1 MTVDGET
8 VPEPRIRWFDRRTLR
23 FRLLTS
29 VMALVIG
36 ACLVLGVVSVF
47 ALRSFLIGQLDHQL
61 EAASDRHV
69 ATDGDRDS
77 DDTAAVGDGD
87 GDGGFGDARG
97 QAIGTLGIRLVNGRL
112 AAIGIVGSPRAPT
125 PSAAD
130 LEIFRTLPIGHPH
143 SRDLGALGDY
153 RLLALVDPDKDRVIT
168 ALPLHPVN
176 ETLGQLFL
184 VEVVVFAVVVA
195 ATAAGG
201 LGLVR
206 LSLRPLARVTAT
218 ARRVSESPLT
228 DTDSELT
235 HRVPTPDPR
244 TEVGALGVAFNHML
258 DHVGDSLA
266 TRQATEER
274 LRRFIADASHEL
286 RTPLASIRA
295 HAESIRRSDEV
306 VPESMGLASRRI
318 EAESARMGVL
328 VDDLLL
334 LARLDAGRPLDVEPV
349 DLSRLVIDAA
359 SDARAA
365 VPTHRWLLALPEEPV
380 VVPGDAARLHQVL
393 ANLLTNAGSYGP
405 PGTTVSVGVTVE
417 NSRALLT
424 VEDDGPGIPQDKQAH
439 IFERYFR
446 ADTASDAAAGNGL
459 GLAIVA
465 AVVHA
470 HHGSV
475 SVASRPG
482 STRFTVV
489 LPTRNQQLD
498 SEQTQRFTG
507 TTAPPAGGRG

>member
-1 MTVDGET
+1 VTVAGEA

-36 ACLVLGVVSVF
+36 ACLVLGVVTVL

-61 EAASDRHV
+61 ESASDRHV
-69 ATDGDRDS
+69 ATDADHDGDDE
-77 DDTAAVGDGD
+77 AAVGDGD
-87 GDGGFGDARG
+87 GESGFGDARG

-112 AAIGIVGSPRAPT
+112 TAIGIVGSTTTPR

-130 LEIFRTLPIGHPH
+130 LVTFRTLPIGHPH
-143 SRDLGALGDY
+143 SRDLGPLGDY
-153 RLLALVDPDKDRVIT
+153 RLLALAGPDGDRVIT
-168 ALPLHPVN
+168 ALPMHPVN

-184 VEVVVFAVVVA
+184 VEIVVFAVVVA

-206 LSLRPLARVTAT
+206 LSLRPLGRVTAT

-235 HRVPTPDPR
+235 DRVPAPDPR
-244 TEVGALGVAFNHML
+244 TEVGSLGVAFNHML

-306 VPESMGLASRRI
+306 VPESMALATRRI

-334 LARLDAGRPLDVEPV
+334 LARLDAGRPLDADSV

-365 VPTHRWLLALPEEPV
+365 VRTHRWLLALPEEPV

-405 PGTTVSVGVTVE
+405 PGTTVSVSVTVE
-417 NSRALLT
+417 GSEAVL
-424 VEDDGPGIPQDKQAH
+424 VVADDGPGIAEDKQAH

-446 ADTASDAAAGNGL
+446 ADTASDNAAGGHGL

-470 HHGSV
+470 HRGSV
-475 SVASRPG
+475 SVSSRPG
-482 STRFTVV
+482 STIFTVV
-489 LPTRNQQLD
+489 LPTFGSVEV
-498 SEQTQRFTG
+498 SEQTQRRSPEQS
-507 TTAPPAGGRG
+507 PPP

>member
-8 VPEPRIRWFDRRTLR
+8 TPEPRVRWFERRTLR
-23 FRLLTS
+23 FRLLAS
-29 VMALVIG
+29 VMALVVG
-36 ACLVLGVVSVF
+36 ACLVLGVVTVF

-61 EAASDRHV
+61 EAASDQHV
-69 ATDGDRDS
+69 ATDGDHDG
-77 DDTAAVGDGD
+77 DDKAAVGDGD
-87 GDGGFGDARG
+87 GDNGFGDARG

-112 AAIGIVGSPRAPT
+112 TAIGIVGRTSSPR

-130 LEIFRTLPIGHPH
+130 LVTFRTLPIGHPH
-143 SRDLGALGDY
+143 SRDLGPLGDY
-153 RLLALVDPDKDRVIT
+153 RMLALAGPDGDRVIT

-176 ETLGQLFL
+176 ETLGKLFL
-184 VEVVVFAVVVA
+184 VEIVVFAVVVA

-206 LSLRPLARVTAT
+206 LSLRPLGRVTAT

-235 HRVPTPDPR
+235 HRVPAPDPR

-306 VPESMGLASRRI
+306 VPQSMALATRRI

-334 LARLDAGRPLDVEPV
+334 LARLDAGRPLDVGSV

-365 VPTHRWLLALPEEPV
+365 VPSHRWLLALPEEPV

-393 ANLLTNAGSYGP
+393 ANLLTNAGSYSP
-405 PGTTVSVGVTVE
+405 SGTTVSVGVTVE
-417 NSRALLT
+417 GDEAVLT
-424 VEDDGPGIPQDKQAH
+424 VEDDGPGIAEDKQAH

-446 ADTASDAAAGNGL
+446 ADTAPDDAPGHGL

-470 HHGSV
+470 HKGTVSV
-475 SVASRPG
+475 SSRPG

-489 LPTRNQQLD
+489 LPAPRSGPV
-498 SEQTQRFTG
+498 SEQTQRHSPEQSPL
-507 TTAPPAGGRG
+507 A

>member
-29 VMALVIG
+29 VMALVVG
-36 ACLVLGVVSVF
+36 ACLVLGVVTVF

-61 EAASDRHV
+61 EAASDRHL
-69 ATDGDRDS
+69 ATDGDHDN
-77 DDTAAVGDGD
+77 DDKTAVGDGD
-87 GDGGFGDARG
+87 GDGEAGFGDARG

-112 AAIGIVGSPRAPT
+112 SVIGIVGRASAPT

-130 LEIFRTLPIGHPH
+130 LTTFRTLPVGHPH
-143 SRDLGALGDY
+143 TRDLGPLGDY
-153 RLLALVDPDKDRVIT
+153 RMLALDGPDGDRVIT

-184 VEVVVFAVVVA
+184 VEIVVFAVVVA

-206 LSLRPLARVTAT
+206 LSLRPLGRVTAT

-235 HRVPTPDPR
+235 HRVPAPDPR

-295 HAESIRRSDEV
+295 HAESIRRTDEV
-306 VPESMGLASRRI
+306 VPESMALATRRI

-334 LARLDAGRPLDVEPV
+334 LARLDAGRPLDVGSV

-393 ANLLTNAGSYGP
+393 ANLLTNAGSYSE

-417 NSRALLT
+417 GAEAVLV
-424 VEDDGPGIPQDKQAH
+424 VEDDGPGIAQDKQAH

-446 ADTASDAAAGNGL
+446 ADTAPDNATAGHGL

-470 HHGSV
+470 HKGSV

-489 LPTRNQQLD
+489 LPAVRPGPV
-498 SEQTQRFTG
+498 SEQTQSRSPEQSPLT
-507 TTAPPAGGRG
+507 

>member
-1 MTVDGET
+1 
-8 VPEPRIRWFDRRTLR
+8 
-23 FRLLTS
+23 LLTS
-29 VMALVIG
+29 VMALVVG
-36 ACLVLGVVSVF
+36 ACLVLGVVTVF

-61 EAASDRHV
+61 EAASDHHV
-69 ATDGDRDS
+69 ATDGDHDG
-77 DDTAAVGDGD
+77 DDAPAIGDGD
-87 GDGGFGDARG
+87 SDSQAGFDDARG

-112 AAIGIVGSPRAPT
+112 SDIGIVGRSAAPT

-130 LEIFRTLPIGHPH
+130 LVTFRTLPIGHPH
-143 SRDLGALGDY
+143 SRDLGPLGDY
-153 RLLALVDPDKDRVIT
+153 RLLALQGPDGDRVIT
-168 ALPLHPVN
+168 GLPMHPVN
-176 ETLGQLFL
+176 ETLGKLFL
-184 VEVVVFAVVVA
+184 VEIVVFAVVVA

-206 LSLRPLARVTAT
+206 LSLRPLGRVTAT

-228 DTDSELT
+228 DTDSELI
-235 HRVPTPDPR
+235 HRVPAPDPR

-258 DHVGDSLA
+258 DHVGESLA
-266 TRQATEER
+266 TRQATEDR

-306 VPESMGLASRRI
+306 VPESMAVATRRI

-334 LARLDAGRPLDVEPV
+334 LARLDAGRPLDAASV

-365 VPTHRWLLALPEEPV
+365 VPTHRWLLELPEEPV
-380 VVPGDAARLHQVL
+380 VVPGDPARLHQVL
-393 ANLLTNAGSYGP
+393 ANLLTNAGSYSP
-405 PGTTVSVGVTVE
+405 PGTTVSIGVTIE
-417 NSRALLT
+417 GAEALLV
-424 VEDDGPGIPQDKQAH
+424 VEDDGPGIAADEQAH

-446 ADTASDAAAGNGL
+446 ADTARDSVGGGHGL

-465 AVVHA
+465 AVLHA
-470 HHGSV
+470 HDGSV
-475 SVASRPG
+475 SVSSRPG
-482 STRFTVV
+482 CTRFTVR
-489 LPTRNQQLD
+489 LPTGGPEPV
-498 SEQTQRFTG
+498 SEQTQSPSPEQ
-507 TTAPPAGGRG
+507 TART

>member
-1 MTVDGET
+1 MNVGGET
-8 VPEPRIRWFDRRTLR
+8 APQPRIRWFDRRTLR
-23 FRLLTS
+23 FRLLAS
-29 VMALVIG
+29 VMALVVG
-36 ACLVLGVVSVF
+36 ACLVLGVVTVF
-47 ALRSFLIGQLDHQL
+47 ALRSFLVGQLDHQL

-69 ATDGDRDS
+69 ATDGDHDGDDTGVVGDS
-77 DDTAAVGDGD
+77 DGDSQT
-87 GDGGFGDARG
+87 GFGDARG

-112 AAIGIVGSPRAPT
+112 TAIGIVGSTSAPT

-130 LEIFRTLPIGHPH
+130 LVTFRTLPIGHPH
-143 SRDLGALGDY
+143 SRDLGPLGDY
-153 RLLALVDPDKDRVIT
+153 RLLALVGPDKDRVIT
-168 ALPLHPVN
+168 ALPMHPVN
-176 ETLGQLFL
+176 ETLGHLFL
-184 VEVVVFAVVVA
+184 VEIVVFAVVVA

-206 LSLRPLARVTAT
+206 LSLRPLGRVTAT

-235 HRVPTPDPR
+235 DRVPTPDAR

-306 VPESMGLASRRI
+306 VPESMAVATRRI

-334 LARLDAGRPLDVEPV
+334 LARLDAGRPLDVDSV

-365 VPTHRWLLALPEEPV
+365 VPTHRWLLELPEEPV
-380 VVPGDAARLHQVL
+380 VVTGDAARLHQVL

-405 PGTTVSVGVTVE
+405 PGTTVSIGVRVE
-417 NSRALLT
+417 GAEVILI
-424 VEDDGPGIPQDKQAH
+424 VEDDGPGIADDKQAH

-446 ADTASDAAAGNGL
+446 ADTASDSTAPGHGL

-470 HHGSV
+470 HKGTVSV
-475 SVASRPG
+475 SSRPG
-482 STRFTVV
+482 STRFNVV
-489 LPTRNQQLD
+489 LPAVRSGPV
-498 SEQTQRFTG
+498 SEQTQRRSPEQSPLT
-507 TTAPPAGGRG
+507 

>member
-1 MTVDGET
+1 MTLDGEP
-8 VPEPRIRWFDRRTLR
+8 VPQPRIRWFDRRTLR
-23 FRLLTS
+23 FRLLAS
-29 VMALVIG
+29 VMALVVG
-36 ACLVLGVVSVF
+36 ACLVLGVVTVF

-69 ATDGDRDS
+69 ASDGDGDS
-77 DDTAAVGDGD
+77 DDSAPAGDGD

-112 AAIGIVGSPRAPT
+112 TAIGIVGTTSSPT
-125 PSAAD
+125 PSTAD
-130 LEIFRTLPIGHPH
+130 LVTFRTLPIGHPH
-143 SRDLGALGDY
+143 SRDLGPLGDY
-153 RLLALVDPDKDRVIT
+153 RMLALDGPDGDRVIT

-184 VEVVVFAVVVA
+184 VEIVVFAVVVA

-206 LSLRPLARVTAT
+206 LSLRPLGRVTAT

-306 VPESMGLASRRI
+306 VPPSMALATRRI

-334 LARLDAGRPLDVEPV
+334 LARLDAGRPLAVDSV

-365 VPTHRWLLALPEEPV
+365 VPTHRWLLELPEEPV

-405 PGTTVSVGVTVE
+405 PGTTVSIGVTVDAAE
-417 NSRALLT
+417 VVLM
-424 VEDDGPGIPQDKQAH
+424 VEDDGPGIAEDKQAH

-446 ADTASDAAAGNGL
+446 ADTASDSAAPGHGL

-470 HHGSV
+470 HKGSV
-475 SVASRPG
+475 SVSSRAG

-489 LPTRNQQLD
+489 LPTAPAAPV
-498 SEQTQRFTG
+498 SEQTQRRSPEQSPLT
-507 TTAPPAGGRG
+507 